1 MYLAQGA
8 IISMDLGKGHIIGE
22 DTSDKLKE
30 RVGETISYF
39 FKRFIVKN
47 NLKFIDCTSYNEIFL
62 SNGEELKSRVKRAN
76 LSHSS
81 LHITLN
87 INFSEENEIFCLV
100 NEFDSRGI
108 KFAENICSSFELIGY
123 KNKGIKNSEV
133 YNLIY
138 VNRPSIIINLN
149 LDMDDEIEISEK
161 CSFIAQTLV
170 DSILTLG
177 TK

>member
-8 IISMDLGKGHIIGE
+8 IISMDLGKDHIKGE
-22 DTSDKLKE
+22 NTSDKLKE
-30 RVGETISYF
+30 NIREKISYF
-39 FKRFIVKN
+39 FKKFIVNN
-47 NLKFIDCTSYNEIFL
+47 NLKFIDCTPYNEKFFF
-62 SNGEELKSRVKRAN
+62 NGEELKSRVEKAN
-76 LSHSS
+76 LSNSS

-87 INFSEENEIFCLV
+87 IDFSKENEILCLV
-100 NEFDSRGI
+100 NEFDPRGK
-108 KFAENICSSFELIGY
+108 KFAENICTSFEMIQY

-133 YNLIY
+133 YNLLY
-138 VNRPSIIINLN
+138 VNKPSIMINLS